1 MAQFHALRS
10 QALSLYKKLQAED
23 DEKAAIDR
31 RAQLAATL
39 EQRCAEQR
47 SFVEQRSVQLDAHAE
62 DGRRAL
68 TAMANA
74 VRSSESKED
83 ERASGEAAALDA
95 LTEQLCNLAPFAAK
109 TSARADAARTSAEAL
124 LADVARHHDRIEVRE
139 KKIARMEGEATDAEA
154 KARAALESEEAVA
167 AALAAAS
174 KKKARAEATL
184 AAALESEARTRDA
197 RAAAAAAKA
206 AASLDA
212 ATKVASAASA
222 AQTHQARC
230 KELDAMEKTE
240 TLVSARASYESKVAS
255 LRTELVPLRAAATE
269 ATRAARVAAD
279 EATALAAAT
288 RARALELEAS
298 AAAEDSA
305 RALLVTAESV
315 AERRAA
321 SAALQRQVAAAS
333 AARDTQEA
341 QRDELAREVE
351 TQRES
356 LAAAQDQLKVRGVLE
371 SSLLVRLACYSH
383 RPHPMPVS
391 SLTPPPRTLQHAESA
406 AESAKADAATVA
418 STFNSQSDAV
428 AEKSNEKIDA
438 EASLARAKSAF
449 DEHAKSVKAAKAAAK
464 AQSAEE
470 AKALVA
476 ARATQLETIDA
487 LKATEKTNGEME
499 SVISAKRS
507 EIARLEAA
515 LQQATAAAASDM

>member
-74 VRSSESKED
+74 VRSSESKEG

-240 TLVSARASYESKVAS
+240 TLVSARASYESKVSS

-321 SAALQRQVAAAS
+321 SAVLQRQVAAAS

-391 SLTPPPRTLQHAESA
+391 SLSLPPPPTHASA
-406 AESAKADAATVA
+406 RRVRRGERQSGRRDRRLDVQLTVRRCGGKVERKNRRR
-418 STFNSQSDAV
+418 SVT
-428 AEKSNEKIDA
+428 
-438 EASLARAKSAF
+438 RAG
-449 DEHAKSVKAAKAAAK
+449 
-464 AQSAEE
+464 EE
-470 AKALVA
+470 RV
-476 ARATQLETIDA
+476 R
-487 LKATEKTNGEME
+487 
-499 SVISAKRS
+499 
-507 EIARLEAA
+507 
-515 LQQATAAAASDM
+515 